1 MPMRLSPFSRPLV
14 AGHGVAASRIR
25 QACIELGLQPVAA
38 LGGEA
43 SLIDEARAA
52 GCDALHPGEGD
63 AVRQA
68 ALAERCRHLG
78 LRFLG
83 AETAL
88 LEAMANDRT
97 MRQSMREAGLPLA
110 TPESDGEIV
119 AMSLLADRFGRVLY
133 LSPRQCR
140 GDAAVAPLN
149 GLTVERYR
157 YLGELAAR
165 GVARLGVVGLV
176 EMRFCVAGNRLGFVD
191 MRPGPTGDEALDEAL
206 VGLDPL
212 VKQLRVLAGEPLRER
227 QSRVSLNGQARL
239 WRLEPPSDGVFT
251 GGPGVRLDR
260 CEQGGQARLL
270 VWGRRPEEVERRAWR
285 VFAEWWG
292 DDEASRRL

>member
-110 TPESDGEIV
+110 TPDSDGEIV
-119 AMSLLADRFGRVLY
+119 AMSLLAEDRK
-133 LSPRQCR
+133 S
-140 GDAAVAPLN
+140 
-149 GLTVERYR
+149 
-157 YLGELAAR
+157 
-165 GVARLGVVGLV
+165 VV
-176 EMRFCVAGNRLGFVD
+176 
-191 MRPGPTGDEALDEAL
+191 
-206 VGLDPL
+206 
-212 VKQLRVLAGEPLRER
+212 
-227 QSRVSLNGQARL
+227 
-239 WRLEPPSDGVFT
+239 
-251 GGPGVRLDR
+251 
-260 CEQGGQARLL
+260 
-270 VWGRRPEEVERRAWR
+270 
-285 VFAEWWG
+285 
-292 DDEASRRL
+292 